1 MKKTKETGFFIKV
14 AVFAF
19 AVFAVITIVELQLK
33 YNQYELQRDQL
44 RAEISNLEDKVEELE
59 DQASSEVDEQYIIS
73 VAKEKLNLRLPEEII
88 FYNDLFN

>member
-1 MKKTKETGFFIKV
+1 MKRTKETGFFVKV

-33 YNQYELQRDQL
+33 YNQYEMQRDQL

-59 DQASSEVDEQYIIS
+59 DRANSDMDEQYIIS
-73 VAKEKLNLRLPEEII
+73 IAKDKLNLRLPEEII